1 MEFTVGVDQR
11 DLREL
16 DLRDRAERYRGL
28 SDAERNGELAPA
40 GLGMNTEGCITF
52 GVQDSSAGGVEGGA
66 KVGSSFE
73 VSEDADEL
81 DEVALCGIRVVSGCH
96 DDRDLDFAA
105 HHDEMDKAHRG
116 GVLRV
121 LEEVHGVGRSLGWER
136 VRAAGRESDAAESQE

>member
-1 MEFTVGVDQR
+1 M
-11 DLREL
+11 
-16 DLRDRAERYRGL
+16 
-28 SDAERNGELAPA
+28 
-40 GLGMNTEGCITF
+40 
-52 GVQDSSAGGVEGGA
+52 QDSSAGGVEGGA
-66 KVGSSFE
+66 KVGSALE

-105 HHDEMDKAHRG
+105 HHEETDEAADDPLILLLVDRG
-116 GVLRV
+116 GILGV